1 MEIRAEGSDTM
12 SKVFI
17 IAEAGVNHNGS
28 LKTAKEMVCLAAE
41 AGADAIKFQ
50 TFRSESLLSKTA
62 QKADYQKEQTGSDES
77 QLDMIKKLELSF
89 DSFVELQSYCKEK
102 GILFLSTPFD
112 FESIDFLAALDMP
125 IFKVPSGEVTNLPHL
140 LKIASFKKPVI
151 LSTGMCTME
160 EVEYAVNVLTSNGA
174 ADLTLLHCNTQYPT
188 PFSDVNLKAMLSLK
202 NKFGLKIG
210 YSDHTLGIEVPI
222 AAAALGSEVIEKH
235 FTLDH
240 SMDGPDHKASLE
252 PRELKA
258 MVRAIRN
265 IEAALGDGIKRV
277 TASERNNIVVARK
290 SIVAKKDIKT
300 GDVFTTD
307 NITVKRP
314 GNGIS
319 PTKWFDV
326 IGNRAK
332 KNFSE
337 DELIEI

>member
-1 MEIRAEGSDTM
+1 M